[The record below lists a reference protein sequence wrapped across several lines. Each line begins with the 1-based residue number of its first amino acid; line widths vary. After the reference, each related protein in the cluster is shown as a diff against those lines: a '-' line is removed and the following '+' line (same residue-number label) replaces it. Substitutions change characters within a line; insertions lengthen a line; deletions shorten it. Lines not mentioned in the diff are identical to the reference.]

1 MDSNVLT
8 AAISAGAAV
17 VTAAIALI
25 VNNRGFAML
34 GDRINDQSKRIDD
47 TNTRLGRVE
56 ADLKD
61 FFKTQADFDRRLARI
76 EDKLGIPPR

>member
-25 VNNRGFAML
+25 VNHRGFGL
-34 GDRINDQSKRIDD
+34 LSERINDQARRIEALTLDIREVRAD
-47 TNTRLGRVE
+47 QKQFFLAQADLDKRLG
-56 ADLKD
+56 
-61 FFKTQADFDRRLARI
+61 RI
-76 EDKLGIPPR
+76 EDKLNISSH